1 MYATKRWSGGHL
13 NPAITT
19 ALLLIGEA
27 GMEVNRWSTYC
38 AAQMLG
44 AIAGAGFL
52 RIFCPETAISR
63 NPFVT
68 QASDTY
74 TGVAVLC
81 SPGMHPHERYT
92 ARAVELFVWREEL
105 DGLITLDEA

>member
-1 MYATKRWSGGHL
+1 MSSSALAVLMYGTKRWSGGHL

-27 GMEVNRWSTYC
+27 GMEVQRWSSYC

-44 AIAGAGFL
+44 AIAGAAFL

-68 QASDTY
+68 QAS
-74 TGVAVLC
+74 ANK
-81 SPGMHPHERYT
+81 
-92 ARAVELFVWREEL
+92 ARWYLSKLIEHAFHTSITHRE
-105 DGLITLDEA
+105 